1 MTLAGGPSAAELADM
16 EARVR
21 AALRSG
27 GESGL
32 NALAWGE
39 IGPVIGWPDE
49 APAFALKR
57 LPPFRS
63 RAGAESFGETLH
75 GYIDA
80 LAARGLACVQT
91 GVHIV
96 EDSDSGRGGPAA
108 WVVQPLLPAECM
120 GPALLRA
127 GDPAAGHPVLD
138 AVLEADLTV
147 PCPTLALDGQLSN
160 FAWVDGRLL
169 YIDVTPP
176 LLFDERGELCM
187 DMELLIAALP
197 APLRPVVMRLVI
209 PDLMRRFRVPRA
221 VVLDMLG
228 NLLKEKLD
236 DWLPAALERLGGR
249 LPDPISEREV
259 RRAYSTDKKLWEA
272 LLQLRRLDR
281 GWQRRVRRRE
291 YPFLLP
297 GRIER

>member
-1 MTLAGGPSAAELADM
+1 MTGAGGPSAAELADM

-49 APAFALKR
+49 SPMFALKR

-63 RAGAESFGETLH
+63 RAGAESFGQTLR

-80 LAARGLACVQT
+80 LATRGLECVQT
-91 GVHIV
+91 DVRIV
-96 EDSDSGRGGPAA
+96 EGSDSGRGGPAA

-127 GDPAAGHPVLD
+127 ADPAYGHPVLD
-138 AVLEADLTV
+138 AVLEADLTI
-147 PCPTLALDGQLSN
+147 PYPQLALDGQLSN

-176 LLFDERGELCM
+176 LLFDRRGELCM

-197 APLRPVVMRLVI
+197 AALRPAVMRFVI

-236 DWLPAALERLGGR
+236 DWLPVALERLGGR
-249 LPDPISEREV
+249 LSEPISEREV
-259 RRAYSTDKKLWEA
+259 RRAYSSDKKLWEV

-281 GWQRRVRRRE
+281 AWQRRVRRRE

>member
-1 MTLAGGPSAAELADM
+1 MTLAGGPSAAELAEM
-16 EARVR
+16 ETRVR

-27 GESGL
+27 DESGL

-39 IGPVIGWPDE
+39 IGPVIGWPDG

-63 RAGAESFGETLH
+63 QAGAESFGETVH

-80 LAARGLACVQT
+80 LAARGLEAVET
-91 GVHIV
+91 DVRIV
-96 EDSDSGRGGPAA
+96 EGSDAGRGGPAA

-127 GDPAAGHPVLD
+127 SDPAAGHAVLD
-138 AVLEADLTV
+138 AVLEADLTI
-147 PCPTLALDGQLSN
+147 PAPHLALDGQLSN

-169 YIDVTPP
+169 YIDITPP

-197 APLRPVVMRLVI
+197 APLRPLVMRFVI

-236 DWLPAALERLGGR
+236 EWLPIALERLGGR
-249 LPDPISEREV
+249 LSEPISEREV
-259 RRAYSTDKKLWEA
+259 RRAYSSDKKLWEI

-281 GWQRRVRRRE
+281 AWQRRVRRRE